1 PKYQSQFDGIYPELA
16 KKYDL
21 IFMPFLL
28 DGVAL
33 DKKYLQA
40 DYKHPNVLG
49 IKIIAS
55 NLYPYIIEAIAGVEF

>member
-1 PKYQSQFDGIYPELA
+1 
-16 KKYDL
+16 
-21 IFMPFLL
+21 MPFLL

-33 DKKYLQA
+33 DKQYLQA
-40 DYKHPNVLG
+40 DYKHPNAPG